1 MAELGKESDM
11 THSTEAEREAV
22 ARYGDYDPLGVEGTD
37 PRVRCFIDG
46 AEWALWVPRPFAG
59 PSFAEVEAVLNAW
72 LLEDKGPSEF
82 DRGLHLLSHLKR
94 GGTLEEYGLPPAA
107 DGGER

>member
-1 MAELGKESDM
+1 MDELTEEFDM
-11 THSTEAEREAV
+11 EQPTEAEREAV

-46 AEWALWVPRPFAG
+46 AEWASRPFAG
-59 PSFAEVEAVLNAW
+59 PTFAEMEAVLNEW

-82 DRGLHLLSHLKR
+82 DRGLHLLAHLKR
-94 GGTLEEYGLPPAA
+94 GGTLVEYGLPRAA
-107 DGGER
+107 SRGE